1 MSDGSSDLAARALA
15 AAAAERAEQ
24 EEQARRE
31 RARQAQ
37 AYYQARRAAAAT
49 ASEVLGYPV
58 PPKRWEVEWYTNL
71 AAVRKDWRVKTVV
84 EGVGLFTQGWPP
96 GYGPDPA
103 RPLPVFVIPGDVQG
117 FRQPRLER
125 LTLASFGRALE
136 ELEASREIQRAI
148 EAGDMQRVTEL
159 AEARKRQHGR

>member
-1 MSDGSSDLAARALA
+1 
-15 AAAAERAEQ
+15 
-24 EEQARRE
+24 
-31 RARQAQ
+31 
-37 AYYQARRAAAAT
+37 
-49 ASEVLGYPV
+49 VV
-58 PPKRWEVEWYTNL
+58 PNL

-96 GYGPDPA
+96 GHGPDPA